1 MADDDLD
8 KPLGLEKKTRR
19 TPGSSFA
26 PLVLWGLGCLCVAT
40 FAFLELRGDPFGG
53 EPHAVALLEKAP
65 SQPQTRESLD
75 RAAATDPAQ
84 HGAATSTPSVET
96 ALQVEDESG
105 VKVVRPAGTA
115 PPGAMIIDVPRAL
128 GTRLAPAP
136 DRRLV
141 EKSRYGLLPRIG
153 PDGARSADVYARPL
167 VTALGKTSGP
177 RIVLVVGGMGLSQAS
192 TAAAIAMLP
201 PAVTVAFAPYGNE
214 LEADAAR
221 ARDSGHEIILQLP
234 MEPIDYPTLNPGP
247 HALVTSASKAQNIE
261 DLHWLLGRFTGYVGV
276 GNFLGGK
283 FTADNEAMGP
293 ILREIAARGLF
304 YFDDGTS
311 PRSVA
316 ASLAADF
323 NLSALKADLVLDA
336 PARPE
341 AIDIA
346 LTKLEA
352 IARQKGLAI
361 GTASG
366 LPVSLER
373 IGRFARDAESR
384 GLTLIPLS
392 AARNLANSSA
402 DAHAQDTPH

>member
-26 PLVLWGLGCLCVAT
+26 PLVFWGLGCLCVAA
-40 FAFLELRGDPFGG
+40 FAYLELRGDPYGG

-65 SQPQTRESLD
+65 SQPQTKNPQD
-75 RAAATDPAQ
+75 RAAATEPAQ
-84 HGAATSTPSVET
+84 RSSATSTPSIET

-105 VKVVRPAGTA
+105 VKVVRPAGAT

-136 DRRLV
+136 DLRLV

-153 PDGARSADVYARPL
+153 PDGARPADVYARPL
-167 VTALGKTSGP
+167 GIALGKTSGP
-177 RIVLVVGGMGLSQAS
+177 RIALVVGGMGLSQAS
-192 TAAAIAMLP
+192 TAAAIATLP
-201 PAVTVAFAPYGNE
+201 PAVTLAFAPYGNE

-221 ARDSGHEIILQLP
+221 ARDAGHEIILQLP
-234 MEPIDYPTLNPGP
+234 MEPIDYPKMNPGA
-247 HALVTSASKAQNIE
+247 HALVTSTSRAQNVD
-261 DLHWLLGRFTGYVGV
+261 DLHWLLSRFTGYVGV

-283 FTADNEAMGP
+283 FTADNEAMAP

-316 ASLAADF
+316 ATLAADLNF
-323 NLSALKADLVLDA
+323 STVKADLVLDA
-336 PARPE
+336 QARPE
-341 AIDIA
+341 AIDVA

-352 IARQKGLAI
+352 MARQRGLAI
-361 GTASG
+361 GSASG

-373 IGRFARDAESR
+373 IGRFAREAESR

-392 AARNLANSSA
+392 AARNLANLSA
-402 DAHAQDTPH
+402 DSHAKDAPH